1 LKTRVTNRFLRVFL
15 RVSAAIFRHADCD
28 TSSAVKHFEPRQL
41 AEENGMTQLTKPIRD
56 IRIEAKQA
64 AQRAAMHASPAI
76 VALAR
81 AGYAAKGVTYGL
93 VGALAL
99 LAAFGSRG
107 TTTGSKGAL
116 ATLLDEPFGQVILA
130 VISVGLAGYALW
142 CFVRTIIDPEDD
154 GNDAKGIGKRA
165 FQFAKGVVH
174 VMLVLAVVGMIRGTG
189 GGSDDDRGIERWT
202 TKLMSFPL
210 GIWLVGMVGAGV
222 IAYGVRQLYRAW
234 TVDLDDQLSLGRM
247 GAPAHRWALRV
258 SRFGMAARG
267 VVFGVIGVLLI
278 SAALKANPNEA
289 TGVGGALRALQQ
301 QPDGSALLAL
311 VALGLIAYGVYELI
325 RARYRRIET
334 T

>member
-1 LKTRVTNRFLRVFL
+1 
-15 RVSAAIFRHADCD
+15 
-28 TSSAVKHFEPRQL
+28 
-41 AEENGMTQLTKPIRD
+41 MTQLTKPIRD
-56 IRIEAKQA
+56 IQVEAKQA

-93 VGALAL
+93 VGGLAL
-99 LAAFGSRG
+99 LAAVGSRG
-107 TTTGSKGAL
+107 STTGSKGAL
-116 ATLLDEPFGQVILA
+116 ASLLDQPFGQVILT
-130 VISVGLAGYALW
+130 VIAVGLAGYALW
-142 CFVRTIIDPEDD
+142 CFVRAIIDPEHD

-165 FQFAKGVVH
+165 FQFFKGVVH
-174 VMLVLAVVGMIRGTG
+174 VMLVVAVVGMIRGTG
-189 GGSDDDRGIERWT
+189 ESGNEDRGIEQWT
-202 TKLMSFPL
+202 AKLMSFPL
-210 GIWLVGMVGAGV
+210 GIWLVGAVGAGI

-247 GAPAHRWALRV
+247 GPAAHRWTLRV

-267 VVFGVIGVLLI
+267 VVFGVIGAFLI

-289 TGVGGALRALQQ
+289 TGVGGALQALQH
-301 QPDGSALLAL
+301 QPHGSALLAL

-334 T
+334 N